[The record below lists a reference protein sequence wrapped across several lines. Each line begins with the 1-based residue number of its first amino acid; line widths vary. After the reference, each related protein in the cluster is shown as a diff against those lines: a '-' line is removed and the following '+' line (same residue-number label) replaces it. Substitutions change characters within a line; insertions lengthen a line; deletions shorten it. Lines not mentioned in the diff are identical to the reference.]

1 MKKELI
7 DVHEITNFQSR
18 SEEFCPMDWY
28 KKMLINDPVY
38 YHEVTD
44 TWNVFKY
51 KDVKM
56 VLSKHEFFSSVGK
69 RSTTAVGANNK
80 EGEIPEKVN
89 IAGTDPPEHQKSRS
103 LLSAAFT
110 PRSLKIWEPR
120 IQQIANKLIDDM
132 EANSTVD
139 IVQQFSSL
147 FPTMVMADLI
157 GVPSTD
163 SLQYKRWVDV
173 LFQPYV
179 KGKEQEI
186 DEKKQIAA
194 REYFEYLY
202 PLVVQK
208 HSDPSDDIITDLI
221 NVELDGEK
229 FTDDEI
235 VRTTMLLL
243 GAGIETTGHMIS
255 SMFYSLLYDDTTLYK
270 QLRNNMD
277 LVPKAVEE
285 MLRYRFNISK
295 RERFVKQDNN
305 LLGVELKKGDVV
317 IAWMSAANMDED
329 MFENPFK
336 LNIHRPNNKKHLT
349 FGNGPHFCLGAPL
362 ARLELNI
369 ALKTFLQKFSRIEP
383 VEFFNLEEHL
393 TESAP
398 GQSLTYLP
406 LKAFIDQKNLA
417 VISNRD

>member
-1 MKKELI
+1 MMNKEII
-7 DVHEITNFQSR
+7 DMQEITKFQSR
-18 SEEFCPMDWY
+18 SEEFFPMDWY
-28 KKMLINDPVY
+28 KKMLIHYPVY
-38 YHEVTD
+38 YHKETD

-51 KDVKM
+51 KDVKQ
-56 VLSKHEFFSSVGK
+56 VLSKHEFFSSVGNK
-69 RSTTAVGANNK
+69 STTAVGANNK

-89 IAGTDPPEHQKSRS
+89 ISSVDPPQHQKNRS

-120 IQQIANKLIDDM
+120 IQEIANKLVNDM

-139 IVQQFSSL
+139 IVKQFSGL

-163 SLQYKRWVDV
+163 SLMYKSWVDA

-179 KGKEQEI
+179 KGKEKEI
-186 DEKKQIAA
+186 DEKKKTAA
-194 REYFEYLY
+194 REYFQYLY

-208 HSDPSDDIITDLI
+208 HSNPSDDIISDLI
-221 NVELDGEK
+221 KVELDGDR

-255 SMFYSLLYDDTTLYK
+255 SMFYSFLYDDTTLYE
-270 QLRNNMD
+270 QLRND
-277 LVPKAVEE
+277 LELVPKAVEE
-285 MLRYRFNISK
+285 MLRYRFHISK
-295 RERFVKQDNN
+295 RERFVKQDND

-317 IAWMSAANMDED
+317 IAWMSAANMDEE
-329 MFENPFK
+329 MFDNPFEI
-336 LNIHRPNNKKHLT
+336 NIHRPNNKKHLT

-369 ALKTFLQKFSRIEP
+369 ALKTFLQKFSSIES
-383 VEFFNLEEHL
+383 VESFNLEENL

-398 GQSLTYLP
+398 GQSLVYLP
-406 LKAFIDQKNLA
+406 LKVYK
-417 VISNRD
+417 